1 MKKLIA
7 LLLCLL
13 LLCGAASAE
22 QLTFGSLSFDSGAE
36 EIDLGE
42 QAVTSGGKTGWSSF
56 IRFLSGFPNL
66 KKVDMFATPVTE
78 SQVNRLREAFPDVS
92 FGWTLKMMRYHLI
105 RTDATAYSTLHGKH
119 PNHSS
124 KEFALLKYCPN
135 LLALDLGHNNLTDIS
150 FLDSMPHLRVLIFG
164 ENARLRNIEKIA
176 SLKEL
181 EYLELFTCGITDIS
195 PLAGLTKLTDLNLCN
210 NRVEDWRPLKQMK
223 QLKRLWISGMMRGK
237 MKTAELTEAELKELR
252 EALPDTEI
260 VCTGEPTDNGW
271 REDPVTG
278 EKHPHYAVIYEMFQ
292 TGTYIPFEESG
303 EPAPEEPS
311 DSFLVEEI
319 PLD

>member
-105 RTDATAYSTLHGKH
+105 RTDARGGINADARRCADARGSGIAGTDAGGHD
-119 PNHSS
+119 NAD
-124 KEFALLKYCPN
+124 FNPN
-135 LLALDLGHNNLTDIS
+135 LGPCGLAPSATVAFTVANPDAG
-150 FLDSMPHLRVLIFG
+150 
-164 ENARLRNIEKIA
+164 ARRA
-176 SLKEL
+176 DRDKE
-181 EYLELFTCGITDIS
+181 
-195 PLAGLTKLTDLNLCN
+195 
-210 NRVEDWRPLKQMK
+210 
-223 QLKRLWISGMMRGK
+223 
-237 MKTAELTEAELKELR
+237 
-252 EALPDTEI
+252 PD
-260 VCTGEPTDNGW
+260 G
-271 REDPVTG
+271 
-278 EKHPHYAVIYEMFQ
+278 
-292 TGTYIPFEESG
+292 
-303 EPAPEEPS
+303 
-311 DSFLVEEI
+311 
-319 PLD
+319 